1 MTVTRDGES
10 FMSPVSPQALHHT
23 AFVVRDLEAT
33 ARSLSSSLGIGPW
46 QVRTIRPVFGRLRGV
61 DSPFSFRVAL
71 ATVGGS
77 TFELV
82 SPLSGHGLAA
92 EFLAEH
98 GNGFHHT
105 CLSYP
110 SLAALRAAKASLV
123 AEGRMLLQEAGAGDA
138 FEFAYFDLPELGSV
152 LELLFLDPSRMPP
165 PDGEV

>member
-1 MTVTRDGES
+1 
-10 FMSPVSPQALHHT
+10 MSPVSPQALHHT

-46 QVRTIRPVFGRLRGV
+46 QVRTIRPAFARLRGV

-152 LELLFLDPSRMPP
+152 LELLYLDPSQMPP